1 MKYEF
6 TINKTQ
12 EISDDVFELAMLA
25 VKASIESI
33 LYDYEGVEV
42 AYKQPN
48 IIEISTS
55 SEDISLPFDRDECLK
70 LITPSILDKEEKLY
84 SEFRSIKNTDR

>member
-6 TINKTQ
+6 TINQDQYT
-12 EISDDVFELAMLA
+12 SDDDFELAILA
-25 VKASIESI
+25 VRASIESI

-48 IIEISTS
+48 IIEISTP
-55 SEDISLPFDRDECLK
+55 SEDILLPFDRDECLK
-70 LITPSILDKEEKLY
+70 LITPSILDRENKLY
-84 SEFRSIKNTDR
+84 PEFSSIKNTDR